1 MSWLARMDISR
12 KASLNSARAW
22 IWVRN
27 LPMRTTGVRAAM
39 ARAGRV
45 EDTVIHVEKAV
56 RLMLQS
62 ADYCDKLGR
71 LFAAKDSI
79 AEALL
84 RFEQAATL
92 TGLQACDSEDARCQ
106 VLQHQAAIRRPSGRH
121 SHTKNATY
129 TWARSFERALPGT
142 NHKSLKERLNRL
154 RGDCIFRKGLSP
166 FRPRLQSEI
175 PPNDSLPT
183 SCAGIHRHDP

>member
-121 SHTKNATY
+121 SHTRTQRTPGREASSEPCPAPITKASKNGSIGYAVI
-129 TWARSFERALPGT
+129 AFSG
-142 NHKSLKERLNRL
+142 KV
-154 RGDCIFRKGLSP
+154 
-166 FRPRLQSEI
+166 
-175 PPNDSLPT
+175 
-183 SCAGIHRHDP
+183 